1 MQSIVINKGEEFDF
15 PEPEETYN
23 NNGCLISSSIILLYL
38 ITVFHY
44 IIYKGV

>member
-1 MQSIVINKGEEFDF
+1 MQSIVIDKGEDFDF
-15 PEPEETYN
+15 PVPETYD
-23 NNGCLISSSIILLYL
+23 NNGCLISGSIILLYL